1 MTDEDSSKL
10 EFEAATSVLLEYGFS
25 KALIKRTLKDILNRN
40 DSWKKELKMADEA
53 EEIALWKAQ
62 VAEMSAVLALPQV
75 KDFLKTLAKGKEKG
89 QEQRKEHDANVH
101 AVTQEGEP
109 SKKPWDEDIPEL
121 SSPSYSPPTSFSYSS
136 DSSSSNSRRRKRGVF
151 LKACTFNLKVY
162 AGNKAWPLIK
172 ENGYEVVLERLISNE
187 GSQKRKSQRKTQHGL
202 DKERKQHELVP
213 SAGGLSGSKI
223 YISSSLL
230 ATPSLDIENVDIQ
243 AHQQILWT
251 KNGLFPLPNWFK
263 AFDVPIKEKQQKVLH
278 LPVLSERID
287 KKHAKQAHCVNHCTF
302 DALAVKEECIE
313 GTGTSTVSEPE
324 VAKKHIDND
333 YSKQGP
339 CVNHYAFDVLAVKDE
354 KSECIEAARS
364 ASFCKLEVVKNKVT
378 VNTPVR
384 TNGGLVD
391 SLTKQISNGHS
402 QTFDDLGIMQK
413 ADFGTGFQQLGS
425 NSTSLKSPKLTESV
439 HTDHADICLQQSS
452 PSMPPIQKLADIR
465 PSQHDVSPAALE
477 ATGTKHYRRKISLG
491 IGGKRRKGVSK
502 FLETLEPV
510 AASQTMPPR
519 TQSTE
524 EKTSNLQ
531 STFYATER
539 LDIARMS
546 ACKLTRRRD
555 GGSNPMFSRLQKCK
569 QAGAGESLQSNQQ
582 ESSDLNASESEVPAM
597 DVDAEGGTRSKES
610 PELPPGFWEQSVDNH
625 RDDPVSPC
633 SPELPPGF
641 WNRSCSDPS
650 PSPELPPG
658 FLEPTD
664 SILPDESPLLP
675 PGFSEPLDD
684 SSQESPRLPP
694 GFSEPS
700 GKAAQRLDLS
710 PDLPPGFWEPSG
722 TGKIFRS
729 PESATTNQRKTVRG
743 EFKEEKWCPKDFIE
757 CKGTPSKEVFI
768 ANIPEGFD
776 GIEQKL
782 YSLVREVLEGFR
794 SVPISAILP
803 RKIQVKG
810 DYASVEF
817 CCEAMAGIFVD
828 AYHSN
833 ASAFKIDNE
842 QLLAARN
849 IHLMKRDIQLRLAV
863 SGTLKGQ
870 LLDPRNAFYLG
881 NVPSEWQ
888 NEARLFSHLASLLQG
903 DASSAFI
910 TKTLTI
916 YTIPDFS
923 DVYVYFQSNVLA
935 ETFFLRC
942 LSDREHLEEISA
954 SLFVCRNSAFLP
966 RASRVCVASE
976 LP

>member
-1 MTDEDSSKL
+1 
-10 EFEAATSVLLEYGFS
+10 
-25 KALIKRTLKDILNRN
+25 
-40 DSWKKELKMADEA
+40 
-53 EEIALWKAQ
+53 
-62 VAEMSAVLALPQV
+62 MSAFP
-75 KDFLKTLAKGKEKG
+75 
-89 QEQRKEHDANVH
+89 H
-101 AVTQEGEP
+101 
-109 SKKPWDEDIPEL
+109 
-121 SSPSYSPPTSFSYSS
+121 PPPP
-136 DSSSSNSRRRKRGVF
+136 V
-151 LKACTFNLKVY
+151 
-162 AGNKAWPLIK
+162 
-172 ENGYEVVLERLISNE
+172 
-187 GSQKRKSQRKTQHGL
+187 QSQRKTQHGL

-223 YISSSLL
+223 YTSSSLL
-230 ATPSLDIENVDIQ
+230 ATPSLDIENIDIQ

-263 AFDVPIKEKQQKVLH
+263 AFHVPIEEKQQKVLH

-302 DALAVKEECIE
+302 DTLAVKEECME
-313 GTGTSTVSEPE
+313 ETATNSVSEPE
-324 VAKKHIDND
+324 VAKKHVDND

-378 VNTPVR
+378 VNTPDR
-384 TNGGLVD
+384 TNEGLVD
-391 SLTKQISNGHS
+391 SLTKEISNGHS
-402 QTFDDLGIMQK
+402 QTFDDLEILQK

-439 HTDHADICLQQSS
+439 HTDHADTCLQQSS
-452 PSMPPIQKLADIR
+452 PSMPPIQKLAE
-465 PSQHDVSPAALE
+465 QHDVSPAALE

-491 IGGKRRKGVSK
+491 IGGKRRKGVFK
-502 FLETLEPV
+502 YLETLEPV
-510 AASQTMPPR
+510 AATQTMPPR
-519 TQSTE
+519 TQSTGD
-524 EKTSNLQ
+524 KTCNLQ

-555 GGSNPMFSRLQKCK
+555 GGPNPMFSRLQKCK
-569 QAGAGESLQSNQQ
+569 QAGAGESLQTNQQ

-597 DVDAEGGTRSKES
+597 DVDAEDGTRSKES

-625 RDDPVSPC
+625 RDGKAAIPGKTGELDGGSICHKDAFLLVIDLFVALLHYPVPPS

-641 WNRSCSDPS
+641 WNHSCSDPS

-658 FLEPTD
+658 FWEPTD

-684 SSQESPRLPP
+684 SSQESPILPP

-700 GKAAQRLDLS
+700 GKSAQRLALS

-729 PESATTNQRKTVRG
+729 PESATTKQRKTVRG

-768 ANIPEGFD
+768 ANIPDEFD
-776 GIEQKL
+776 GVEQKL

-810 DYASVEF
+810 DYAFVEF

-833 ASAFKIDNE
+833 APAFKIDNE

-903 DASSAFI
+903 DASGAFI

-916 YTIPDFS
+916 YSIPDFS

-954 SLFVCRNSAFLP
+954 SLLVCRNSTFLP
-966 RASRVCVASE
+966 RASRVCIASE